1 MPRLIDADALYKM
14 LSLEA
19 DDYMDLGRFER
30 ARGLESALC
39 AIEYA
44 PTVQYTPAS
53 ESAWVKLTG
62 MMPPEYCGRHEC
74 QHCGF
79 IQNYHFR
86 EVLYPYCPRCGSKM
100 KNGVS
105 ADDI

>member
-1 MPRLIDADALYKM
+1 MPRLIDADFLKEEM
-14 LSLEA
+14 
-19 DDYMDLGRFER
+19 DDCWCPDMSVSEIYYVIDR
-30 ARGLESALC
+30 
-39 AIEYA
+39 A

>member
-1 MPRLIDADALYKM
+1 MEVNQAIT
-14 LSLEA
+14 
-19 DDYMDLGRFER
+19 
-30 ARGLESALC
+30 GLEQFKKDFKPFVGNSEDWKRIDKAL
-39 AIEYA
+39 AFLKRD
-44 PTVQYTPAS
+44 